1 MVLYSILVVIV
12 AATTSF
18 ANRIDVVWIPKYRQD
33 NFQLM
38 EVGARI
44 AHEELHH
51 DKSAWTL
58 QSMVPERAT
67 SGRDQ
72 IRHVQ
77 NATNLNAQIIL
88 LSNNAGRAIE
98 NYTKAANDSGS
109 LVVTYDSPLVVG
121 KDAGESFHVAPVD
134 FAETG
139 KVMAE
144 MALSI
149 LGDGGGDF
157 VIMGSSRR
165 STNQVGWIKSL
176 KQLVRNDVKYSKIRL
191 VAGEVYYSRED
202 NAEGY
207 KNLTLE
213 IAQLK
218 KNGTYPDLSLI
229 MVPSTSG
236 AAAAA
241 AALLDNELCGIMKV
255 SGLGFPPEL
264 LRASIAGCAPQFA
277 LFDNLDLGY
286 LAYHASHELASGKVE
301 AKDGETVSAGRLG
314 TRQIETDPYRDNAFW
329 IKLGDFIKYD
339 QSNVERASF
348 LECIRGFCGSK
359 EDTEFFHNKF
369 IEKYKSKVLAI
380 IPKFTGMI
388 SLLCSLLL
396 ATYILSSR
404 KRRSSVFGR
413 IMVGLSI
420 SDIFSSAMMFLST
433 WPMPTN
439 SWLHWGAAGTARTC
453 SAQGFF
459 LQLGLCTATFYQAT
473 LLLYYFLTIVK
484 KKRESQIKKCKI
496 FFHLVPCTVGLGTS
510 IAGLVLELYN
520 PTSRGSVCWIAEYP
534 AYCSKSL
541 SCDRG
546 HNAILYQWWFLYV
559 FVCVTFLWLIIAM
572 TTIFC
577 KVHAVEKKSRLYS
590 HSPSGGNSHDVAMQA
605 LFYCVS
611 YSIPWIWAPI
621 KAAIDT
627 ADIVFTR
634 PNADDAVV
642 ALSIVNAVFFPLQGF
657 FNFLIYL
664 RPRYAQMRNWLSN
677 RRVVVEVR
685 DFFFKKIKTSSSK
698 KQAEDVTSHEG
709 NHTNVDID
717 ENNQKIRA
725 ESKL

>member
-165 STNQVGWIKSL
+165 STNQV
-176 KQLVRNDVKYSKIRL
+176 
-191 VAGEVYYSRED
+191 
-202 NAEGY
+202 
-207 KNLTLE
+207 
-213 IAQLK
+213 
-218 KNGTYPDLSLI
+218 
-229 MVPSTSG
+229 
-236 AAAAA
+236 
-241 AALLDNELCGIMKV
+241 

-348 LECIRGFCGSK
+348 LECIRGFCVYRDDIFVVFSIVGNVHPFFEK
-359 EDTEFFHNKF
+359 ET
-369 IEKYKSKVLAI
+369 L
-380 IPKFTGMI
+380 I
-388 SLLCSLLL
+388 SLWSNNGRVEHFRYFFVGYDVSLDMADANQFL
-396 ATYILSSR
+396 ASLGSSW
-404 KRRSSVFGR
+404 
-413 IMVGLSI
+413 
-420 SDIFSSAMMFLST
+420 D
-433 WPMPTN
+433 
-439 SWLHWGAAGTARTC
+439 
-453 SAQGFF
+453 
-459 LQLGLCTATFYQAT
+459 
-473 LLLYYFLTIVK
+473 
-484 KKRESQIKKCKI
+484 
-496 FFHLVPCTVGLGTS
+496 
-510 IAGLVLELYN
+510 
-520 PTSRGSVCWIAEYP
+520 
-534 AYCSKSL
+534 
-541 SCDRG
+541 
-546 HNAILYQWWFLYV
+546 
-559 FVCVTFLWLIIAM
+559 
-572 TTIFC
+572 
-577 KVHAVEKKSRLYS
+577 
-590 HSPSGGNSHDVAMQA
+590 SPNM
-605 LFYCVS
+605 
-611 YSIPWIWAPI
+611 
-621 KAAIDT
+621 
-627 ADIVFTR
+627 
-634 PNADDAVV
+634 
-642 ALSIVNAVFFPLQGF
+642 
-657 FNFLIYL
+657 
-664 RPRYAQMRNWLSN
+664 
-677 RRVVVEVR
+677 
-685 DFFFKKIKTSSSK
+685 
-698 KQAEDVTSHEG
+698 
-709 NHTNVDID
+709 
-717 ENNQKIRA
+717 
-725 ESKL
+725 